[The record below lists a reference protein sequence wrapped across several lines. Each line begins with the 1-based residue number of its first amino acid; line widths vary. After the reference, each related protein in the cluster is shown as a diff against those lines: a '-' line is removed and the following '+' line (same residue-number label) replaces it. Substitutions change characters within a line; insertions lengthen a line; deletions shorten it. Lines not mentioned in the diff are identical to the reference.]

1 MADSIPD
8 VIIQCE
14 NLVKIY
20 KAGDIEVLALQGLDL
35 TIHRGELLAVIGKSG
50 SGKSTLLN
58 MLGGLD
64 RPSAGSLLVDGKIL
78 FKMSEQELVAYKQE
92 TLGFVWQNNAR
103 NLLPYLTAIQNI
115 ELPMFFRRLR
125 DKRERALEIL
135 DMIGMSHKKN
145 SRLNQMSGGEL
156 QRIAIG
162 VALANRP
169 KILLADE
176 PTGSVDVRTADFILE
191 VFRELNEKLGLTI
204 IIVTHD
210 RMLAS
215 KVKRVVSIQDGKIS
229 SELLARPDY
238 VQDLEQIGSLVDVQE
253 EFLVLDK
260 AGRLQLPREIL
271 QKMEVSDNKVKMEL
285 QDKKVILSARI

>member
-176 PTGSVDVRTADFILE
+176 PTGSVDMRTADFILE